1 MSIKRN
7 YILGIINDNAIPEFE
22 GTVSRYASM
31 SRESSS
37 HMYFSRQPVD
47 SSDISQDVIFFQL
60 ESENKSELDGKVKSL
75 ISDLNELKGDYVL
88 RDDETGELL
97 VTVRYGGQITIK
109 FDNLKIIKKGT
120 FEKIDELKSFKTDF
134 GYCKG
139 FKPNFRPIE
148 GNSVED
154 LNVEPE
160 IIYITAS
167 SSENLMKLRDLLTD
181 EVKKIDAGLEVDFN
195 WFFNGE

>member
-60 ESENKSELDGKVKSL
+60 ESENKSELEGKVKSL

-181 EVKKIDAGLEVDFN
+181 EVKEIDSGLEVDFN